1 MKRLYHNNIV
11 SSIHSDL
18 LNQRKESFIEHIKNQ
33 IAYGLTR
40 YMMKN
45 NLVNITEIKNEDGSS
60 IFRGGITIISS
71 EEIKSLR
78 QCYNV
83 LTEYEND
90 PYLRDVKEKIAKIL
104 WEE

>member
-60 IFRGGITIISS
+60 VFRGGITIISS
-71 EEIKSLR
+71 EEVKSLKH
-78 QCYNV
+78 CYNV
-83 LTEYEND
+83 LSHYEDD
-90 PYLRDVKEKIAKIL
+90 PFLRDVKEKIEKIL

>member
-11 SSIHSDL
+11 SSIHRDL
-18 LNQRKESFIEHIKNQ
+18 LNQNRESFIGHIKHQ
-33 IAYGLTR
+33 IAYGLAK
-40 YMMKN
+40 YMMENK
-45 NLVNITEIKNEDGSS
+45 LVNITEIKNEDGSS
-60 IFRGGITIISS
+60 IFRGGITVINS
-71 EEIKSLR
+71 EEVKSLKH
-78 QCYNV
+78 CYNV

>member
-45 NLVNITEIKNEDGSS
+45 NLVNITEIKN
-60 IFRGGITIISS
+60 
-71 EEIKSLR
+71 
-78 QCYNV
+78 
-83 LTEYEND
+83 
-90 PYLRDVKEKIAKIL
+90 
-104 WEE
+104 